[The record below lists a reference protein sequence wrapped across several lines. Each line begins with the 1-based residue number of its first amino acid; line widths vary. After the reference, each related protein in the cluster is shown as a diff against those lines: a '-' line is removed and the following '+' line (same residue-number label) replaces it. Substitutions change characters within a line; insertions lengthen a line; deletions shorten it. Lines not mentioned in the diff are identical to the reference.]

1 MNTPT
6 RSQPVA
12 GDATRES
19 RFALRVAAC
28 LTEQSEHVRPDVSE
42 RLRIGRE
49 QALERAR
56 QARRLQSAETRSGLT
71 AVGLAILGGGG
82 WWARLGLVLPLV
94 ALVVG
99 LGVIQHL
106 QDEEQVNAAADID
119 AALLA
124 DDVPPRAY
132 GDPGFVEF
140 LKSPRN

>member
-1 MNTPT
+1 MNTLT
-6 RSQPVA
+6 RNQPVA

-28 LTEQSEHVRPDVSE
+28 LTEQSEQVTPDVSE

-56 QARRLQSAETRSGLT
+56 QARRLQSAESRSGLT
-71 AVGLAILGGGG
+71 AVGLAILGGG

-99 LGVIQHL
+99 LALIQHL